1 MFSAAREDSFKV
13 KLFNPAVVDSSAVN
27 TDRMLAR
34 EDEIWD
40 QTLWHSWSKH
50 RLLACRGQG
59 ILQIIIPLP

>member
-50 RLLACRGQG
+50 RC
-59 ILQIIIPLP
+59 